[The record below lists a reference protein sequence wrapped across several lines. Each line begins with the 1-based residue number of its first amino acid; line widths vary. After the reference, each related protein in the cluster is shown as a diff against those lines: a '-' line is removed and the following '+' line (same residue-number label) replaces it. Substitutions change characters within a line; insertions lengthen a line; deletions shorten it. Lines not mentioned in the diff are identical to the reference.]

1 MKVKSIIEV
10 TITVVVVL
18 GLIDMSA
25 IVDNIKDILKKYVKN
40 RKS

>member
-10 TITVVVVL
+10 TIAVVVVL
-18 GLIDMSA
+18 RLIDMSA